1 MLMQNVFEEDG
12 TEVTVTEAILTD
24 DGAKVVFKKDYKGEV
39 VTGRSLPHKDFSRA
53 VARLA
58 PIVARRLDE
67 GVLRFGKNDGMMPV
81 GAVMDVD
88 GFGDS
93 YVQVVVEIALPGL
106 GIKVRKATK
115 RLTVKSEFWWGL
127 KDNEG
132 RPVNV
137 PDEQPENCSPSEQ
150 ALVEDVML
158 EAYLYACRAKLEKYE
173 DQPDLPFD
181 TPSADGSGEAGQEAS
196 K

>member
-1 MLMQNVFEEDG
+1 MLNNVFDENG

-24 DGAKVVFKKDYKGEV
+24 DGAKVVFKRDYKGEV
-39 VTGRSLPHKDFSRA
+39 VTGMSMPHKDFCKA
-53 VARLA
+53 VSRLA

-67 GVLRFGKNDGMMPV
+67 GLLRFGKNDGMTPV

-88 GFGDS
+88 GFGVS
-93 YVQVVVEIALPGL
+93 YVQVVVEISLPGL

-115 RLTVKSEFWWGL
+115 RLTVKSEFWWGM

-132 RPVNV
+132 RPVNI
-137 PDEQPENCSPSEQ
+137 PDEQPENCSPREQ
-150 ALVEDVML
+150 KLVEDVML
-158 EAYLYACRAKLEKYE
+158 EAYLYACRAKLETYE
-173 DQPDLPFD
+173 AQPDLPFD
-181 TPSADGSGEAGQEAS
+181 APSADGSGEAGQEAS